1 MKKSYKK
8 MKNTSHKFNKA
19 VTSAAV
25 FTAIFSFNAGLASAS
40 DITLENVTYL
50 INSERT
56 YYGLEPLTINQNL
69 DSAAASKTTDM
80 INRDYFEHYAFGLT
94 PWDFMRK
101 ANYNY
106 LYAGENLAMNFQT
119 SEGMVNAW
127 MNSPLHRAN
136 ILNPDYNEMGIG
148 IVKGA
153 YTENNQ
159 TQETIIVDNM
169 FGRQKPVILEF
180 FDNFIAKISKLFGK

>member
-1 MKKSYKK
+1 M
-8 MKNTSHKFNKA
+8 
-19 VTSAAV
+19 
-25 FTAIFSFNAGLASAS
+25 L
-40 DITLENVTYL
+40 
-50 INSERT
+50 
-56 YYGLEPLTINQNL
+56 
-69 DSAAASKTTDM
+69 
-80 INRDYFEHYAFGLT
+80 NRNYFEHFAYGLT
-94 PWDFMRK
+94 PWDFMKK

-136 ILNPDYNEMGIG
+136 ILNPDYNEMGLG

-153 YTENNQ
+153 YTENNK

-169 FGRQKPVILEF
+169 FGRQKPVILDF
-180 FDNFIAKISKLFGK
+180 FDNFIAKVTAIFKF

>member
-1 MKKSYKK
+1 MKSRSGKFEKAIA
-8 MKNTSHKFNKA
+8 TSVLSLVVVILGSNVA
-19 VTSAAV
+19 
-25 FTAIFSFNAGLASAS
+25 LAS
-40 DITLENVTYL
+40 DITPENVIYL
-50 INSERT
+50 INSKRT
-56 YYGLEPLTINQNL
+56 YYGLEPLKIDQSL
-69 DSAAASKTTDM
+69 DSAAQAKTTDM

-94 PWDFMRK
+94 PWDFMKK

-136 ILNPDYNEMGIG
+136 ILNPDYNEMGLG

-153 YTENNQ
+153 YTENNK

-169 FGRQKPVILEF
+169 FGRQKPVILDF
-180 FDNFIAKISKLFGK
+180 FDNFIAKVTAIFKF